1 MAAVPRRGEWSTEI
15 PGWSPPRVSGRGGRE
30 ISLDLISQAPGCI
43 AVRPVQGVWGHFRKH
58 TIILYSH
65 LMKICVE
72 CFDPGHLG
80 HVCENDP
87 GHPGQLNLLAQR
99 MKSHLRKPM
108 VLTDLTTPRNVS
120 EYGPQPLRDP

>member
-1 MAAVPRRGEWSTEI
+1 MVDRNSRVVA
-15 PGWSPPRVSGRGGRE
+15 PRVSGRGGRE

-43 AVRPVQGVWGHFRKH
+43 AVRPVQGVRGHFRKH

-80 HVCENDP
+80 QA
-87 GHPGQLNLLAQR
+87 GQRYIPAL
-99 MKSHLRKPM
+99 
-108 VLTDLTTPRNVS
+108 
-120 EYGPQPLRDP
+120 EI